1 MITMK
6 RGDTAPDLS
15 ITVTDNGTP
24 VDLSTATVVEVIAA
38 MNGNRRFTRTVT
50 GTALGVVTMPWQTTD
65 TAVAGMLEVE
75 IQVTWPGTTAPVQT
89 FPADGRLRVNIEPD
103 IDAPGTTTSLP
114 LSAYGLTEDPTHPG
128 LYLIGT

>member
-24 VDLSTATVVEVIAA
+24 VDLTTAVIVEVIAA
-38 MNGNRRFTRTVT
+38 MNGARRFTRTVT
-50 GTALGVVTMPWQTTD
+50 GTSAGVVIMPWQTTD
-65 TAVAGMLEVE
+65 TAIPGLLEVE
-75 IQVTWPGTTAPVQT
+75 IQVTWPGVTAPVQT
-89 FPADGRLRVNIEPD
+89 FPADGVLRVNIEPD
-103 IDAPGTTTSLP
+103 LDAPGTTTAQP
-114 LSAYGLTEDPTHPG
+114 LAAYGLTEDPTHPG